1 MGFVCDRM
9 GNEYVDFDH
18 MEREVMKRIV
28 LTSGGLDSATL
39 LFISQKEMGTD
50 DVVALFFDYGQ
61 KARKAE
67 RRAVKDLVGESKLI
81 EKDIA
86 DLYQG
91 SKSSL
96 ICTDKLIT
104 KTRTTGDHT
113 EIENQE
119 TEVEFRNGLMIAIA
133 ISLAM
138 QLYPTEEV
146 EIAYGA
152 IRTREPYPDCSY
164 DFVRCYNELASL
176 CSNGR
181 VRIVA
186 PFLAMG
192 KDNIRDLAME
202 YGVPTEK
209 TWSCYEGGNNPCG
222 ICPACLDRKIVEV

>member
-1 MGFVCDRM
+1 MGFVLDRVVN
-9 GNEYVDFDH
+9 GNEHFDH
-18 MEREVMKRIV
+18 MEHQVMKRIV

-61 KARKAE
+61 KASQEE
-67 RRAVKDLVGESKLI
+67 RRAVKDLVGASKLI

-86 DLYQG
+86 DLFQE
-91 SKSSL
+91 SNSSL
-96 ICTDKLIT
+96 IRKDLSVTEK
-104 KTRTTGDHT
+104 RTTGNR
-113 EIENQE
+113 IEYE
-119 TEVEFRNGLMIAIA
+119 SIKTEVEFRNGLLLAIA

-164 DFVRCYNELASL
+164 DFVRYYNDLANL

-192 KDNIRDLAME
+192 KDNIRDLARE
-202 YGVPTEK
+202 YGVPTER

>member
-1 MGFVCDRM
+1 M
-9 GNEYVDFDH
+9 GNEYVDFYLVEH
-18 MEREVMKRIV
+18 KVMKRIV

-39 LFISQKEMGTD
+39 LFISQREMGTD

-67 RRAVKDLVGESKLI
+67 RRAVRDLIGESKLI

-86 DLYQG
+86 DLFQE
-91 SKSSL
+91 SNSSL

-104 KTRTTGDHT
+104 KTRTMGDHT
-113 EIENQE
+113 EIESKE
-119 TEVEFRNGLMIAIA
+119 TEVEFRNGLMLAIA

-164 DFVRCYNELASL
+164 DFVRYYNDLASL

-181 VRIVA
+181 IRIVA

-192 KDNIRDLAME
+192 KDNIKDLARE
-202 YGVPTEK
+202 YGVPTER
-209 TWSCYEGGNNPCG
+209 TWSCYEEGDMPCG

>member
-1 MGFVCDRM
+1 MGFVLDRVVN
-9 GNEYVDFDH
+9 GYDNIDN
-18 MEREVMKRIV
+18 MEHQVMKRIV
-28 LTSGGLDSATL
+28 LTSGGLDSSTL
-39 LFISQKEMGTD
+39 LFISQKEMGYD

-61 KARKAE
+61 KASQAE
-67 RRAVKDLVGESKLI
+67 RRAVRELAGGSRLI

-86 DLYQG
+86 DLFRESG
-91 SKSSL
+91 SSL
-96 ICTDKLIT
+96 IRAEKQIT
-104 KTRTTGDHT
+104 ETRITGKHT
-113 EIENQE
+113 EYESKE
-119 TEVEFRNGLMIAIA
+119 TEVEFRNGLMLAIA
-133 ISLAM
+133 ISLAI

-152 IRTREPYPDCSY
+152 IRTREPYPDCCY
-164 DFVRCYNELASL
+164 DFVRYYNDLADL

-192 KDNIRDLAME
+192 KDNIRDLARE

-209 TWSCYEGGNNPCG
+209 TWSCYEGAERPCG

>member
-1 MGFVCDRM
+1 MR
-9 GNEYVDFDH
+9 
-18 MEREVMKRIV
+18 KRIV

-39 LFISQKEMGTD
+39 LFISQKEMGCD
-50 DVVALFFDYGQ
+50 EVVALFFDYGQ
-61 KARKAE
+61 KSSQAE
-67 RRAVKDLVGESKLI
+67 RRAVRDLVCGSKLI

-86 DLYQG
+86 DLFRESG
-91 SKSSL
+91 SSL
-96 ICTDKLIT
+96 ICTDKQIT
-104 KTRTTGDHT
+104 ETRRMGNHT
-113 EIENQE
+113 EYESKE
-119 TEVEFRNGLMIAIA
+119 TEVEFRNGLMLAIA

-164 DFVRCYNELASL
+164 DFVRYYNDLANL

-192 KDNIRDLAME
+192 KDNIRDLARE
-202 YGVPTEK
+202 YGVPTER
-209 TWSCYEGGNNPCG
+209 TWSCYEGGNKPCG